1 MFDVQNSEIYT
12 GTNIFII
19 LYTENNI
26 IKLNIADKDSIYNIL
41 NFYDI
46 KQRDYKISVKPL
58 EPIILYSPAI
68 TKYNKFNYDNCSN
81 WFKIQIDD
89 IIKNNPLS
97 FNSIM
102 TCSLYEQEFCDDKVY
117 YKQYSEN
124 SNFIFAENTNFKL
137 IFKVSGCMFDEK
149 LSERVSLLILE
160 NNKILCNK
168 PVNLYNKIIL
178 FSQKA
183 MAIILDTCVSM
194 FYADR
199 IYLGN
204 SIVSINDLNK
214 RYFSNFD
221 LMFDSFENIK
231 FDAEGTI
238 ICKKFI
244 VKDGTL
250 IDLLSNNLYSK
261 YLNLKE
267 SGGNNSVHTQ
277 GIIEHQR
284 IIINVKNTS
293 FYDNKCNI
301 NITVKDIKIS
311 KFLSNTGEIYASI
324 YYQEANDN
332 TLYKADVCINSIN
345 FLEGI
350 LCCEK
355 NYGWNNN
362 VFCADTII
370 KL

>member
-1 MFDVQNSEIYT
+1 MINYLNNILKQYFLLDYKIIKTTEKKIIFKNMFDVQNSEIYT

-160 NNKILCNK
+160 NNKRIFEISYIYDAKLKSTIRLYEIEAIKTTKVNVIKHILNRRFNCKNHLIQK
-168 PVNLYNKIIL
+168 GGYYN
-178 FSQKA
+178 
-183 MAIILDTCVSM
+183 
-194 FYADR
+194 
-199 IYLGN
+199 
-204 SIVSINDLNK
+204 
-214 RYFSNFD
+214 
-221 LMFDSFENIK
+221 EIK
-231 FDAEGTI
+231 
-238 ICKKFI
+238 
-244 VKDGTL
+244 
-250 IDLLSNNLYSK
+250 
-261 YLNLKE
+261 
-267 SGGNNSVHTQ
+267 
-277 GIIEHQR
+277 
-284 IIINVKNTS
+284 
-293 FYDNKCNI
+293 
-301 NITVKDIKIS
+301 
-311 KFLSNTGEIYASI
+311 
-324 YYQEANDN
+324 
-332 TLYKADVCINSIN
+332 
-345 FLEGI
+345 
-350 LCCEK
+350 
-355 NYGWNNN
+355 
-362 VFCADTII
+362 
-370 KL
+370 